1 MKDLMEGWRGYL
13 SEQEEEVGDPKG
25 IETFEDLK
33 KLLRSIE
40 LKRKGGVV
48 GKKALSFAASLI
60 PGGSAAKELFDNA
73 KDVKEFLQDLYT
85 ADDNFKTQTRLDTL
99 NIDDNVSKIVDDQVE
114 AAFLKVL
121 PNLIADK
128 TGPIGDFNITKELQV
143 FLASKFNNT
152 TVKK

>member
-1 MKDLMEGWRGYL
+1 MKDLMENWRGYL
-13 SEQEEEVGDPKG
+13 AEQKG

-33 KLLRSIE
+33 KLLRTIE
-40 LKRKGGVV
+40 VKRKGGVV
-48 GKKALSFAASLI
+48 GKKALDIGLSLI
-60 PGGSAAKELFDNA
+60 PGVGPAKELYDSA
-73 KDVKEFLQDLYT
+73 KDIKDFLQDLYS
-85 ADDNFKTQTRLDTL
+85 ADDSFKTQTNLDAL

-128 TGPIGDFNITKELQV
+128 TGPIGDYNITKELQA
-143 FLASKFNNT
+143 FLASKFDKT

>member
-1 MKDLMEGWRGYL
+1 MKDLMENWRGYL
-13 SEQEEEVGDPKG
+13 AEQKG

-33 KLLRSIE
+33 KLLRTIE
-40 LKRKGGVV
+40 AKRKGGVI
-48 GKKALSFAASLI
+48 GKKALDIGLSLI
-60 PGGSAAKELFDNA
+60 PGVGPAKELYDSA
-73 KDVKEFLQDLYT
+73 KDIKDFLQDLYS
-85 ADDNFKTQTRLDTL
+85 ADDSFKTQTNLDAL

-128 TGPIGDFNITKELQV
+128 TGPIGDYNITKELQA
-143 FLASKFNNT
+143 FLASKFDKT

>member
-1 MKDLMEGWRGYL
+1 MKDLMENWRGYL
-13 SEQEEEVGDPKG
+13 AEQKG

-33 KLLRSIE
+33 KLLRTIE
-40 LKRKGGVV
+40 AKRKGGVV
-48 GKKALSFAASLI
+48 GKKALDIGLSLI
-60 PGGSAAKELFDNA
+60 PGVGPAKELYDSA
-73 KDVKEFLQDLYT
+73 KDIKDFLQDLYS
-85 ADDNFKTQTRLDTL
+85 ADDSFKTQTNLDAL

-128 TGPIGDFNITKELQV
+128 TGPIGDYNITKELQA
-143 FLASKFNNT
+143 FLASKFDKT

>member
-13 SEQEEEVGDPKG
+13 TEQEEEVAGPKG
-25 IETFEDLK
+25 IETFEDLR

-60 PGGSAAKELFDNA
+60 PGGSAAKELYDNA

-85 ADDNFKTQTRLDTL
+85 ADDNFKTQTRLDAL

>member
-1 MKDLMEGWRGYL
+1 MKDLMENWRGYL
-13 SEQEEEVGDPKG
+13 AEQKG

-33 KLLRSIE
+33 KLLRTIE
-40 LKRKGGVV
+40 VKRKGGVV
-48 GKKALSFAASLI
+48 GKKALDIGLSLI
-60 PGGSAAKELFDNA
+60 PGVGPAKELYDSA
-73 KDVKEFLQDLYT
+73 KDVKDFLQNLYS
-85 ADDNFKTQTRLDTL
+85 ADDSFKTQSSLDAL

-128 TGPIGDFNITKELQV
+128 TGPIGDYNITKELQA
-143 FLASKFNNT
+143 FLANKFDKT

>member
-1 MKDLMEGWRGYL
+1 MKDLMEGWREYL
-13 SEQEEEVGDPKG
+13 TEQEEEVAGPKG
-25 IETFEDLK
+25 IETFEDLR

-60 PGGSAAKELFDNA
+60 PGGSAAKELYDNA

-85 ADDNFKTQTRLDTL
+85 ADDNFKTQTRLDAL

-121 PNLIADK
+121 PKLIADK
-128 TGPIGDFNITKELQV
+128 SGPIGDYNITKELQA
-143 FLASKFNNT
+143 FLASKFDKT

>member
-1 MKDLMEGWRGYL
+1 MKDLMESWRGYL
-13 SEQEEEVGDPKG
+13 TEQEG

-33 KLLRSIE
+33 KLLRTIE
-40 LKRKGGVV
+40 VKRKGGVV
-48 GKKALSFAASLI
+48 GKKALDIGLSLI
-60 PGGSAAKELFDNA
+60 PGVGPAKELYDSA
-73 KDVKEFLQDLYT
+73 KDVKDFLQNLYS
-85 ADDNFKTQTRLDTL
+85 ADDSFKTQSSLDAL

-128 TGPIGDFNITKELQV
+128 TGPIGDYNITKELQA
-143 FLASKFNNT
+143 FLASKFDKT

>member
-1 MKDLMEGWRGYL
+1 MENWRGYL
-13 SEQEEEVGDPKG
+13 AEQKG

-33 KLLRSIE
+33 KLLRTIE
-40 LKRKGGVV
+40 AKRKGGVV
-48 GKKALSFAASLI
+48 GKKALDIGLSLI
-60 PGGSAAKELFDNA
+60 PGVGPAKELYDSA
-73 KDVKEFLQDLYT
+73 KDVKDFLQNLYS
-85 ADDNFKTQTRLDTL
+85 ADDSFKTQSSLDAL

-128 TGPIGDFNITKELQV
+128 TGPIGDYNITKELQA
-143 FLASKFNNT
+143 FLANKFDKT